1 MRKSSRRDFLEES
14 LIATAVAAA
23 AANMG
28 KTVCAEDD
36 AGRAAPSDTLRHAV
50 LGCRIRGKVHAAEFG
65 RQKGV
70 EIAYVCDPDSQLA
83 NELAAAVEKQT
94 GKRPQVVQD
103 LRRVFDDKSVDT
115 VSVAA
120 PNHWHA
126 LAAIWAMQAGK
137 DVYVEKPV
145 SHNIVEGRRM
155 VQASRKTGR
164 ICQGGTQNR
173 SRGDLAAAAQ
183 YIRDGK
189 LGEVSLIRSIVYGG
203 RGSIGAKGVCNIP
216 SYVDFNLWLGPGTQ
230 TQPTRPNLHY
240 DWHWVWDTGN
250 GELGNNNIHYV
261 DICRW
266 LAGLEGL
273 GDSVLSFG
281 GRLGYED
288 AGETPN
294 TQVVVHTFGKQTIVQ
309 EVRGLKTDQFSKL
322 FKAGHVIYGTEGI
335 IAEGT
340 LFDLDGKKIKE
351 FDGPSVN
358 HFVNFVECV
367 RSRKREDQKA
377 EILEGHQ
384 STGLCHV
391 GNISYRLGKPMPVA
405 EIQQQIEAAN
415 LHEDVLKTFHRMT
428 SHLADHNVDL
438 KKNPV
443 VAGPLLKIDSA
454 TESFVNNS
462 AANALLGREYRKP
475 FVLPAESDI

>member
-1 MRKSSRRDFLEES
+1 MRKTSRRSFLEES
-14 LIATAVAAA
+14 MIYTALAASAGAVASPVEAQEVGSKSPNA
-23 AANMG
+23 
-28 KTVCAEDD
+28 TI
-36 AGRAAPSDTLRHAV
+36 RHAV
-50 LGCRIRGKVHAAEFG
+50 IGCRIRGKVHAAEFG
-65 RQKGV
+65 KMKGV
-70 EIAYVCDPDSQLA
+70 EVAYVCDPDNQLA
-83 NELAAAVEKQT
+83 DELATAVENAQ

-103 LRRVFDDKSVDT
+103 LRRIYDDKSIDT

-145 SHNIVEGRRM
+145 SHNVSEGRRM
-155 VQASRKTGR
+155 VQVARKTGR

-189 LGEVSLIRSIVYGG
+189 LGTISLIRSIVYGS
-203 RGSIGAKGVCNIP
+203 RGSIGAAGKCDIP

-230 TQPTRPNLHY
+230 LHPTRPKLHY
-240 DWHWVWDTGN
+240 DWHWVWDTGC

-266 LAGLEGL
+266 LVGLEGL
-273 GDSVLSFG
+273 GDSVLSLG
-281 GRLGYED
+281 GRVGYED

-294 TQVVVHTFGKQTIVQ
+294 TQMVVHTFGSKTIIQ
-309 EVRGLKTDQFSKL
+309 EVRGLKTDPFSEK
-322 FKAGHVIYGTEGI
+322 FKAGHVIHGSEGF
-335 IAEGT
+335 IAEDS
-340 LFDLDGKKIKE
+340 LFDLDGKLVRK

-358 HFVNFVECV
+358 HFANFIECV

-384 STGLCHV
+384 SSGLCHM
-391 GNISYRLGKPMPVA
+391 GNISYRLGEQRTPD
-405 EIQQQIEAAN
+405 EITKQLEQAN
-415 LHEDVLKTFHRMT
+415 LHSDVLKTFHRMT
-428 SHLADHNVDL
+428 DHLATNKVDL
-438 KKNPV
+438 QKGKLIV
-443 VAGPLLKIDSA
+443 GPLLKIDNA
-454 TESFVNNS
+454 TESFVDNA
-462 AANALLGREYRKP
+462 AANKLLTREYRKP
-475 FVLPAESDI
+475 FVVPTEKEI